1 MTGGSK
7 PEIEEWTKSPP
18 PPDKAAESRSSSGV
32 STGQKAKMDA
42 LAARAAKKKGSNGKT
57 PKKRVREEDARDSSA
72 AAAAVVLGS
81 HKQDRGGGGGKKRR
95 SGGDYLQFYNKKSPA
110 AGRSANTIRPLQRRC
125 LDCSSDISSKPNY
138 HKRCVTCYLFE
149 KTLAPSNGRASS
161 GSLRASSPA
170 APPSSQ
176 WGSSNGS
183 SQPRRHTDRDRPP
196 PRAMP
201 ARIARGSGPRVDP
214 RPRVAQ
220 GALHVE
226 SRQLREALEKSE
238 VEAQFE
244 AMQQV
249 QEAIEISEVEPQ
261 HEMIQHQELFGG
273 STLLPLRGPDALEV
287 EQGVLSKAEGFKLN
301 STAVAEAEKQLMD
314 SS

>member
-1 MTGGSK
+1 
-7 PEIEEWTKSPP
+7 
-18 PPDKAAESRSSSGV
+18 
-32 STGQKAKMDA
+32 
-42 LAARAAKKKGSNGKT
+42 
-57 PKKRVREEDARDSSA
+57 
-72 AAAAVVLGS
+72 
-81 HKQDRGGGGGKKRR
+81 
-95 SGGDYLQFYNKKSPA
+95 
-110 AGRSANTIRPLQRRC
+110 
-125 LDCSSDISSKPNY
+125 
-138 HKRCVTCYLFE
+138 
-149 KTLAPSNGRASS
+149 
-161 GSLRASSPA
+161 
-170 APPSSQ
+170 
-176 WGSSNGS
+176 
-183 SQPRRHTDRDRPP
+183 
-196 PRAMP
+196 MP

-273 STLLPLRGPDALEV
+273 STLLPLRGPDALEL